1 MSMRGGFMG
10 RMRGQEES
18 YRLSQLDRRAPGLL
32 WGYLRPYRAKLLLV
46 LVALAVLTG
55 TGLLG
60 PYLTK
65 VAIDSYI
72 AVGDLAG
79 LSLISLLYLLV
90 GGLQWGA
97 SYWQGYLSSQV
108 GQGIIHDLRSDL
120 FDRVLRQSVRFHR
133 EEQVGQVMSRL
144 TNDVNTLADA
154 ATSTFLGL
162 ITDVLSL
169 GGVVVVLLLLNWRLA
184 LVTFV
189 VMPVVVLTMA
199 LMGRRMR
206 HAYRDVQQELAAVS
220 AGVEQGVSGMRVTQS
235 LSAES
240 YSVEQFEDLSLRN
253 LRANLRASLL
263 TAALSPTMSITGS
276 LGTALVLGYGGVQV
290 ATGAITVGV
299 LMAALGYVRRFFGPL
314 RELSLVY
321 NTLQGAAASLDRVSD
336 YLDRPVEVEEP
347 EHPQRPAGGFVGR
360 VDVDHVSFSYGRE
373 KVLED
378 VSLTIEPGEVA
389 ALVGPTGAG
398 KSTLV
403 NLVTRLYDV
412 QEGRVALDGVDIRD
426 IAFADLRRLIAVVPQ
441 DTFLF
446 DGSIGDTIR
455 YARREATDAEVEA
468 AARQAQAHEFIS
480 RLPQG
485 YETQVG
491 EGGVRLSGGQ
501 KQLVALARAML
512 ADPTILILDEATSHV
527 DAHTEG
533 LIQAGMEELLRGR
546 TALIIAHRFST
557 LKRADRIYVMEAGR
571 VVAQGTHEQLL
582 EISPTYRDLAQKQW
596 VGSDT

>member
-18 YRLSQLDRRAPGLL
+18 YRLSQLDRRALGLL

-446 DGSIGDTIR
+446 DGSIGDNIR

>member
-18 YRLSQLDRRAPGLL
+18 YRLSQLDRRALGLL

-46 LVALAVLTG
+46 LMALAVLTG

-446 DGSIGDTIR
+446 DGSIGDNIR